1 MIDPFG
7 EREGAAKP
15 QPPFPSPFAA
25 LMLTFAASLA
35 AFVIAVT
42 LFEEP
47 GVAALGIGEALGVGG
62 VATLAAR
69 RVPEPQ
75 FARLGLRGFS
85 PRLLPLLLCLVPLVF
100 LVSELD
106 NWGRDLDARL
116 PTLVPEEALV
126 SALPGDAEQVEADA
140 SDATRPAPEGAAQ
153 PADEAGVEAAARA
166 EHADDDAAGTTAEGA
181 DDAASVAGAE
191 HGGAAASGDG
201 ADEPGDQSEQ
211 PREVPQG
218 WELAEIA
225 IVSVGIAP
233 VVEGFLFFGVILQ
246 GLVSV
251 LGRRRGLLLTGCLYA
266 MIHMVGQV
274 GLDAGPARSLAGLVS
289 LVAMG
294 ATLGLCRLATGSV
307 LAPIVL
313 STGFIGLQ
321 LLAVVAPDVIAV
333 PGYNVDLDAH
343 TPLSVLVPAVA
354 SVAFGAWWLSRQPGE
369 VLPRS

>member
-1 MIDPFG
+1 MIDPFA
-7 EREGAAKP
+7 ERSGAGPPRA
-15 QPPFPSPFAA
+15 PFPSPLTA
-25 LMLTFAASLA
+25 LMLTFGASLA
-35 AFVIAVT
+35 ALVIAVT
-42 LFEEP
+42 FFEEP
-47 GVAALGIGEALGVGG
+47 GVTALGIGEALGVGG

-75 FARLGLRGFS
+75 SVRLGLRGFS
-85 PRLLPLLLCLVPLVF
+85 PRMLPMLLCLVPLVF

-106 NWGRDLDARL
+106 NWARDLDAHL

-126 SALPGDAEQVEADA
+126 SDAPTSPEDAAADESSEQSVSGTDAPGDSAD
-140 SDATRPAPEGAAQ
+140 PL
-153 PADEAGVEAAARA
+153 DEL
-166 EHADDDAAGTTAEGA
+166 
-181 DDAASVAGAE
+181 
-191 HGGAAASGDG
+191 
-201 ADEPGDQSEQ
+201 
-211 PREVPQG
+211 PRG

-246 GLVSV
+246 GLVGI

-307 LAPIVL
+307 LAPIVV

-321 LLAVVAPDVIAV
+321 LLALAAPEVIAV
-333 PGYNVDLDAH
+333 PGYNVDLEAH
-343 TPLSVLVPAVA
+343 TPLSVLGPAAA
-354 SVAFGAWWLSRQPGE
+354 SVAFGLWWLSRHPGE
-369 VLPRS
+369 VLPRA